1 MPRYSIERKE
11 AVLKKLL
18 PPHNL
23 SVPQVAEEE
32 GISEV
37 TLYNWRS
44 QLKESGVVAA
54 NSQSSSEQWSAQ
66 TKLAVVA
73 ETFSMTESELSQ
85 YCREKGL
92 FPEQV
97 QRWKEE
103 SLYGFKSAREREA
116 EAKQQAKAD
125 KNEIK
130 ALKKE
135 LKYKEKALAETA
147 ALLVLRKKLRAFVR
161 GGARGRLTPLLVR
174 KKVIALIQEATNS
187 GARLEL
193 ACKEAGIGLR
203 TYRRWLNKGTLTEDG
218 RPNATR
224 PEPRNKLT
232 PTERAQIITVCNSK
246 EFKSLPPSQIVPTL
260 LDQGEYIAS
269 EATYY
274 RVLKQEGQ
282 LNQRG
287 RQRKRRGQLKP
298 TSYSATGANQVFTWD
313 ITYLP
318 SPVKGLYYYLYLIED
333 IFSRKIVGWE
343 VHHKE
348 CGQLAAELL
357 QRTVHREQ
365 CFKKPLVLHSDNGAP
380 MKSLTMRAK
389 VEELGITASFS
400 RPRVSDDNPFVE
412 SLFRTL
418 KYAPAWPTKG
428 FSCLSDSRS
437 WVQKFVHWY
446 NTQHKHSAINY
457 VTPHQKHEG
466 LDIQILAQ
474 RKRVLEQKRQKHPNR
489 WSGNIRCC
497 VAVERVDLNPEKEQR
512 HVA

>member
-147 ALLVLRKKLRAFVR
+147 ALLVLRKKLRA
-161 GGARGRLTPLLVR
+161 LYEEEP
-174 KKVIALIQEATNS
+174 
-187 GARLEL
+187 
-193 ACKEAGIGLR
+193 
-203 TYRRWLNKGTLTEDG
+203 ED
-218 RPNATR
+218 
-224 PEPRNKLT
+224 
-232 PTERAQIITVCNSK
+232 
-246 EFKSLPPSQIVPTL
+246 
-260 LDQGEYIAS
+260 D
-269 EATYY
+269 
-274 RVLKQEGQ
+274 
-282 LNQRG
+282 
-287 RQRKRRGQLKP
+287 
-298 TSYSATGANQVFTWD
+298 
-313 ITYLP
+313 
-318 SPVKGLYYYLYLIED
+318 
-333 IFSRKIVGWE
+333 
-343 VHHKE
+343 
-348 CGQLAAELL
+348 
-357 QRTVHREQ
+357 
-365 CFKKPLVLHSDNGAP
+365 
-380 MKSLTMRAK
+380 
-389 VEELGITASFS
+389 
-400 RPRVSDDNPFVE
+400 
-412 SLFRTL
+412 
-418 KYAPAWPTKG
+418 
-428 FSCLSDSRS
+428 
-437 WVQKFVHWY
+437 
-446 NTQHKHSAINY
+446 
-457 VTPHQKHEG
+457 
-466 LDIQILAQ
+466 
-474 RKRVLEQKRQKHPNR
+474 
-489 WSGNIRCC
+489 
-497 VAVERVDLNPEKEQR
+497 
-512 HVA
+512 